1 MMCHARYQQVR
12 RILVSAVV
20 GLILFLAGGSQTK
33 AQIYTEVGGG
43 PGAYTYWG
51 TVDVYNPLTDWY
63 YTLRHEYMWKA
74 SELLA
79 AGVSP
84 GNITSIAFKVLENVY
99 VPPVRD
105 MKIYGK
111 TTTAT
116 TVATTWSNTT
126 ANGYKLLYQQG
137 GWRPPIMAY
146 NANGTWYRFDF
157 IEPIQWDGTSNLV
170 IQMCS
175 YRGGYTYA
183 GPTIQIC
190 YPNPYFY
197 GTSAYLW
204 VDAAGYCDAS
214 YPEYQYSYRPVVQFG
229 VLAGI
234 EYSFPDDVDPRRI
247 LRAGEVYNGSDATHP
262 RPSLSFRQSTNQ
274 RISLKYKIIGP
285 APSEDVVYEAT
296 QSGNTTITHVG
307 NANSLYTY
315 NFTEATGPCAGAN
328 GILDLTNASGG
339 TYRVEAQFSIPGY
352 TQNWQ
357 KVFVVSFQNDLATS
371 AIRSPLAIP
380 RKYPRGV
387 SVPVGARIQNVG
399 LNPVTS
405 VRSVAI
411 VSRALTGQEVWR
423 DTVIWT
429 GDLSTGQQSSIDFG
443 LFNTL
448 EVATWKLEVCSE
460 LLNATD
466 MQESNNCIPG
476 SGGEYLFQTLYNE
489 EVSAG
494 AITSPATSG
503 EYYARRPFRPA
514 GVIVNGGILDL
525 TDIPVRMEIFQLGGP
540 TGRTRIYNELVITP
554 DVGAELPNNLAGVE
568 FPAFTPPAA
577 GDYEACLTVE
587 YPGDPISGNNQ
598 ICETFTVGANMSGT
612 YTIGTLNVGQAR
624 NYITFQD
631 AVDDLYLK
639 GVSGP
644 VTFELTDA
652 NYSIVSTLADRPALD
667 LRTTIIGMDA
677 TNTVTFKP
685 TLLRSLSKGAITIT
699 LQSLNGIGVQ
709 FGQALLA
716 TNPNAIQLEFNKD
729 ARWYNSAGYF
739 TFDGGTQKSIRVN
752 LGASGQFR
760 APFYLGDGA
769 SNVTLKNLLIGTASG
784 STASYVTSLPRVFY
798 TNGQFTYEA
807 DVRTVSG
814 QPQTYSAG
822 IVSRAK
828 LPVGVSGNNAERL
841 DTLTNLNNVFTGNE
855 ISGFGYGIVSLGM
868 GQLIKGGVNEYREYL
883 NDGTMISNN
892 VITDVRRSGVFAG
905 FEENVTISGNEIYA
919 IGGSSTEKSSG
930 ITLGGDAEGRYY
942 TKGARVVNNEI
953 HGVTARQYAWG
964 IEVNQARVRYQDI
977 GGGTQ
982 KSGDQTQATVEFP
995 GGNSFVAGNV
1005 VWDLKRSDAAGTM
1018 AGVHLLTRR
1027 GSDLLTP
1034 SDVSY
1039 FTVGD
1044 TVANNTIVMGTDNV
1058 TGSGAVVGVGIQ
1070 HANGAVLVNNA
1081 IALTVPANAAPLRS
1095 AVLFEGTLFP
1105 ASGNNRWYLDDDA
1118 PASLTSNYN
1127 AFYVPNSGIARFVE
1141 VSATSELVSAGSQDE
1156 FASMSQWQSWT
1167 GQDLSSV
1174 VGDFVSQHVLLGVIP
1189 RQHLRVQVTPQPPI
1203 GSILNDRGV
1212 RISSLSTDIDG
1223 NQRGA
1228 AGQGYDIGADE
1239 FDGRLYVSDLEV
1251 VQILSPSNY
1260 KSATGATAD
1269 AEYVMTT
1276 VPVDVTARVRNSGAL
1291 PRTNSPVMVKIYRE
1305 TAVSN
1310 NNNYTTPVWEG
1321 TPVAEA
1327 TVAVN
1332 LNSGISTDVAFGLA
1346 GAAANFTPQA
1356 YEQLSGYTAPAR
1368 FTAMQMNVTPRY
1380 RVVVM
1385 VGSDENNSNNS
1396 SEKVYRF
1403 YIKRSLMSIM
1413 VSADGAGV
1421 TLNAGSTAGE
1431 IASRLN
1437 ADSLM
1442 ENLDA
1447 LGFYN
1452 NPQAMMYSYDVLD
1465 RSAWETRAVDYRL
1478 YRTLFWSHGQSGLS
1492 RSERDDLR
1500 NFIDA
1505 GSPEEKKNLAIG
1517 SQELVWAHRGSTIT
1531 GDANFVR
1538 TILRANAVGSRMPA
1552 SPDYTD
1558 KRIVGRA
1565 IARNSVETITSTG
1578 YSGDAAPMP
1587 ALMSLY
1593 SDAQTSGIAL
1603 TAYSYMAGDRQTA
1616 DSISGVATASLTHNT
1631 VYLGVD
1637 WRHYKRQGAYTGTE
1651 RVLRGVI
1658 DFFEE
1663 NGGTVVPVELVSFDA
1678 QARNT
1683 DVDVFWSTAS
1693 EQDADHFLVERGTE
1707 TGYVAI
1713 ATVPAAGTTTERT
1726 DYSTT
1731 DRNLAPG
1738 RYLYRLASV
1747 DRDGSTSRTGA
1758 VEVVIGGQGTSLSIE
1773 SIMPNPVVSQSLV
1786 TVTLAEAGVATVQ
1799 LIDLSGRVVA
1809 TLHNGELAAGSTQL
1823 ELSAAQLAT
1832 GTYTLVAS
1840 SNGQTA
1846 SMPVTIRK

>member
-1 MMCHARYQQVR
+1 
-12 RILVSAVV
+12 
-20 GLILFLAGGSQTK
+20 
-33 AQIYTEVGGG
+33 
-43 PGAYTYWG
+43 
-51 TVDVYNPLTDWY
+51 
-63 YTLRHEYMWKA
+63 
-74 SELLA
+74 
-79 AGVSP
+79 
-84 GNITSIAFKVLENVY
+84 
-99 VPPVRD
+99 
-105 MKIYGK
+105 
-111 TTTAT
+111 
-116 TVATTWSNTT
+116 
-126 ANGYKLLYQQG
+126 
-137 GWRPPIMAY
+137 
-146 NANGTWYRFDF
+146 
-157 IEPIQWDGTSNLV
+157 
-170 IQMCS
+170 
-175 YRGGYTYA
+175 
-183 GPTIQIC
+183 
-190 YPNPYFY
+190 
-197 GTSAYLW
+197 
-204 VDAAGYCDAS
+204 
-214 YPEYQYSYRPVVQFG
+214 
-229 VLAGI
+229 
-234 EYSFPDDVDPRRI
+234 
-247 LRAGEVYNGSDATHP
+247 
-262 RPSLSFRQSTNQ
+262 
-274 RISLKYKIIGP
+274 
-285 APSEDVVYEAT
+285 
-296 QSGNTTITHVG
+296 
-307 NANSLYTY
+307 
-315 NFTEATGPCAGAN
+315 
-328 GILDLTNASGG
+328 
-339 TYRVEAQFSIPGY
+339 
-352 TQNWQ
+352 
-357 KVFVVSFQNDLATS
+357 
-371 AIRSPLAIP
+371 
-380 RKYPRGV
+380 
-387 SVPVGARIQNVG
+387 
-399 LNPVTS
+399 
-405 VRSVAI
+405 
-411 VSRALTGQEVWR
+411 
-423 DTVIWT
+423 
-429 GDLSTGQQSSIDFG
+429 
-443 LFNTL
+443 
-448 EVATWKLEVCSE
+448 
-460 LLNATD
+460 
-466 MQESNNCIPG
+466 
-476 SGGEYLFQTLYNE
+476 
-489 EVSAG
+489 
-494 AITSPATSG
+494 
-503 EYYARRPFRPA
+503 
-514 GVIVNGGILDL
+514 
-525 TDIPVRMEIFQLGGP
+525 
-540 TGRTRIYNELVITP
+540 
-554 DVGAELPNNLAGVE
+554 
-568 FPAFTPPAA
+568 
-577 GDYEACLTVE
+577 
-587 YPGDPISGNNQ
+587 
-598 ICETFTVGANMSGT
+598 
-612 YTIGTLNVGQAR
+612 
-624 NYITFQD
+624 
-631 AVDDLYLK
+631 
-639 GVSGP
+639 
-644 VTFELTDA
+644 
-652 NYSIVSTLADRPALD
+652 
-667 LRTTIIGMDA
+667 
-677 TNTVTFKP
+677 
-685 TLLRSLSKGAITIT
+685 
-699 LQSLNGIGVQ
+699 
-709 FGQALLA
+709 
-716 TNPNAIQLEFNKD
+716 
-729 ARWYNSAGYF
+729 
-739 TFDGGTQKSIRVN
+739 VN

-769 SNVTLKNLLIGTASG
+769 SNITLKNLLIGTASG

-828 LPVGVSGNNAERL
+828 LPVGISGNNAERL

-883 NDGTMISNN
+883 NDGTVISNN

-905 FEENVTISGNEIYA
+905 FEENVTISGNEIYG

-1105 ASGNNRWYLDDDA
+1105 ASGNNRWYLNDDA
-1118 PASLTSNYN
+1118 PASLTSNNN

-1465 RSAWETRAVDYRL
+1465 RSAWETRAVDYTL

-1505 GSPEEKKNLAIG
+1505 GSPAEKKNLAIG